1 MPVTLGFSV
10 LANNVFLMFVF
21 DLSIS
26 DKALV
31 SNLCVCILVED
42 YIYIYISRRLLLN
55 SALSAPSP
63 KCGWLALRLALS
75 NLLKVTR
82 QIHTTN
88 FVIGKIN

>member
-10 LANNVFLMFVF
+10 LATNVFLMFTF

-26 DKALV
+26 VKALAI
-31 SNLCVCILVED
+31 NLCLFVFWLKI
-42 YIYIYISRRLLLN
+42 IYISIKMITLN
-55 SALSAPSP
+55 SPLSAPSTKP
-63 KCGWLALRLALS
+63 GSLALRLALS

-82 QIHTTN
+82 QIHATN

>member
-10 LANNVFLMFVF
+10 LATNVFLMFTF

-26 DKALV
+26 DKALAIH
-31 SNLCVCILVED
+31 LCVFVFWLKV
-42 YIYIYISRRLLLN
+42 IYISIKMIAL
-55 SALSAPSP
+55 SSVLSAPSTEP
-63 KCGWLALRLALS
+63 GSLALRLALS

>member
-1 MPVTLGFSV
+1 MSVTLGFSV
-10 LANNVFLMFVF
+10 LATNVFLMFTF

-31 SNLCVCILVED
+31 TNLCVFLVED
-42 YIYIYISRRLLLN
+42 YIHIYQDDSLN
-55 SALSAPSP
+55 SALSAAPSTKP
-63 KCGWLALRLALS
+63 GSLALKLALS